1 MRILIKRNKLSLITE
16 IAMILDRMVAKQKG
30 EALYKKA
37 VITMKTYLS
46 VNIDNLQVTKRF
58 QT

>member
-1 MRILIKRNKLSLITE
+1 
-16 IAMILDRMVAKQKG
+16 MVAKQKG

-46 VNIDNLQVTKRF
+46 VNIDNLEVTKRF